1 MTVGDNE
8 ANPSSPATSFCLAT
22 AWACE
27 LCGGRHAQ
35 VVIRLTSHGPACL
48 DLCASCRQLPE
59 PIVLRTPTAANE
71 HREHLTRARDRGELP

>member
-1 MTVGDNE
+1 MNDAV
-8 ANPSSPATSFCLAT
+8 TSFCLAS

-27 LCGGRHAQ
+27 LCGARGAQ
-35 VVIRLTSHGPACL
+35 VTIRNTSFGPACL
-48 DLCASCRQLPE
+48 DLCPSCRKLPA